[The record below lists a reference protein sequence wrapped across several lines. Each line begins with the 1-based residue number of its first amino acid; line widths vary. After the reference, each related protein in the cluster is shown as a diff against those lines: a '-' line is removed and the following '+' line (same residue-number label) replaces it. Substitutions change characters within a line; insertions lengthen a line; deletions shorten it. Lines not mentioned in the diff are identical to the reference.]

1 MKDITIVNQGNIEKA
16 IRSGSSTCKN
26 RKVKYVLISRNY
38 THDRIQNNVQEFATE
53 EELDRY
59 LANPYDVDLTNIK
72 IFEVRRELETKINIS
87 YGVK

>member
-1 MKDITIVNQGNIEKA
+1 MKDIEIKMSSIGDALNELGSKA
-16 IRSGSSTCKN
+16 CKS
-26 RKVKYVLISRNY
+26 RKVKYIIVSHRY
-38 THDRIQNNVQEFATE
+38 GEGRIYNNVQEFATE